1 MKAWGPLVASLLL
14 LGCGGNNNVASQL
27 IDQPDFEPEGQAKC
41 KVGASQEKPLIV
53 EWPSGERA
61 DLEARSRQG
70 GLVVVRYEGCE
81 MQILSRCKA
90 PGAYAYIPVTTKQ
103 DTLVIQNEDEL
114 YANLPVGAVKLEGKL
129 QSAGSLNVTM
139 TLVGKF
145 AADRFDVVD
154 NELEG
159 ACDGATHVVV
169 GMNVGAF
176 EFFAGGSAEVGGGVR
191 VGDTVGAGAKS
202 AAKRETLSRDGN
214 TDACRKASTDD
225 EGPPTGC
232 GASLR
237 LEVAPLAPA
246 ETAKTKVGPPPTELV
261 CPAGTTLTDGMCQP
275 KVSRTCP
282 EGMEFASG
290 RGCIPLIAPLQA
302 AALPTKGSPTL
313 GPDGAAVTIQWFG
326 GYQDPYSRLANATLK
341 KVMARYTGQV
351 KLVFRHAPLA
361 FHKLGRPAAYAALEA
376 FAQKGN
382 NGYWKMHEALYA
394 LKPLT
399 EDGIRNAAQG
409 LGLDMARF
417 DDAMKRN
424 VHKTKV
430 DEDFALFNAQ
440 GFRGTPT
447 FTVNKD
453 IINGSQPVEMFNMA
467 VARAIAGKDGR
478 QLPVPTGVAK
488 VGSNSALV
496 QIHWFG
502 SFQDPAT
509 ARMAP
514 VIDKL
519 LEAYPKRLSVIW
531 RNHPL
536 PMLDRSRPAA
546 RVSRLSVGGRAWGIV
561 RTLLDHPT
569 QLSDDAV
576 VGYLER
582 LHIDEKRVREALA
595 GQDRYDDAVDLD
607 LADAKRFSASQ
618 VPTFFVNGDKLEGP
632 QTLPQLKAAV
642 EKALNP

>member
-1 MKAWGPLVASLLL
+1 MKVWGPLVAALAVV
-14 LGCGGNNNVASQL
+14 GCGGNDNVASKMV
-27 IDQPDFEPEGQAKC
+27 DQPDFEPEGQAKC
-41 KVGASQEKPLIV
+41 KVGASQDKPLIV

-145 AADRFDVVD
+145 AADRFDVID

-202 AAKRETLSRDGN
+202 AAKRETLSRDGS
-214 TDACRKASTDD
+214 TDACKKASTDD

-246 ETAKTKVGPPPTELV
+246 ETAKTKVGPPPTKLV

-275 KVSRTCP
+275 KMSRTCP
-282 EGMEFASG
+282 AGMEFADG

-302 AALPTKGSPTL
+302 AALPTKGSPVL
-313 GPDGAAVTIQWFG
+313 GPDGASVTIQWFG
-326 GYQDPYSRLANATLK
+326 GYQDPYSRLANDTLK
-341 KVMARYTGQV
+341 AVMARHAGRV
-351 KLVFRHAPLA
+351 RLVFRQAPLA

-382 NGYWKMHEALYA
+382 NGYWKMHEALFA

-399 EDGIRNAAQG
+399 EAGIRKAAEG
-409 LGLDMARF
+409 LGLDMTRF
-417 DDAMKRN
+417 DDAMKRD
-424 VHKTKV
+424 VHKAKV
-430 DEDFALFNAQ
+430 DEDFAHFNAQ

-453 IINGSQPVEMFNMA
+453 IITGAQSVETFNLA
-467 VARAIAGKDGR
+467 VARAVAGFDGR
-478 QLPVPTGVAK
+478 QLPIPPRAAAAGPHRP
-488 VGSNSALV
+488 LV

-514 VIDKL
+514 VIDEL
-519 LEAYPKRLSVIW
+519 LKAYPARVSVIW
-531 RNHPL
+531 RDHPL

-546 RVSRLSVGGRAWGIV
+546 RVSRLASGGRGWGIV
-561 RTLLDHPT
+561 RTLLRHPT
-569 QLSDDAV
+569 ELSDDAIV
-576 VGYLER
+576 RHLAP
-582 LHIDEKRVREALA
+582 LHIDEEQVRQALA
-595 GQDRYDDAVDLD
+595 GGKRYDAPIDDD

-618 VPTFFVNGDKLEGP
+618 VPTFFVNGIKLEGP
-632 QTLPQLKAAV
+632 QTLAQLKAAV
-642 EKALNP
+642 AKALNP